1 MNSTDSKIISHNT
14 ILAELTSNFS
24 SLNDNLKSKLDINEF
39 NQSFQDIKNYIDN
52 ELTLIE
58 NNCIRIFDK
67 INKDLPQMCQDIS
80 NQQIKIFSDNFIIQ
94 TKQLIDRSISDTVP
108 SIVNSIFLS
117 LISSYLREPLSIIFG
132 L

>member
-24 SLNDNLKSKLDINEF
+24 SLNDNLKSKLDVNEF

-108 SIVNSIFLS
+108 SIVNSTFLS

>member
-24 SLNDNLKSKLDINEF
+24 SLNDNLKSKLDVNEF

-94 TKQLIDRSISDTVP
+94 TKQLIDRSKSDTVP
-108 SIVNSIFLS
+108 SIVNSTFLS

>member
-108 SIVNSIFLS
+108 SIVNSTFLS

>member
-24 SLNDNLKSKLDINEF
+24 SLNDNLKTKLDINEF
-39 NQSFQDIKNYIDN
+39 NQSFKDIKNYIDN

-80 NQQIKIFSDNFIIQ
+80 NQQIKIFSDNFRIQ

-108 SIVNSIFLS
+108 SIVNSTFLS

>member
-24 SLNDNLKSKLDINEF
+24 SLNDILKSKLDVNEF

-108 SIVNSIFLS
+108 SIVNSTFLS